1 LKKYTD
7 NENLL
12 ELKVRIVKSKA
23 IERSKTLKKELGR
36 KIFSTVEKAGIYML
50 HLLKYVYGWMERSR
64 KMFVLTAPDPVLS
77 REVSDF
83 LYYSNKKIDG
93 LPILYKN
100 LYKIQP
106 IRDAELFVG
115 RQNELSKLNK
125 AYNNWLAG
133 NYAATA
139 LIGEKW
145 GGSTSLISNF
155 ISTNHFKYRVHRIHI
170 NERILDCGH
179 LISLISQ
186 ETGHIETS
194 ELEALIENLNALP
207 SKRIIILEDIQRI
220 YMRKVNGFQS
230 LIVLFKLINNTN
242 KNIFWLASCT
252 VYAWNY
258 LKNAISIHDYFS
270 HIILMEKLS
279 EQEIVEIIKRRNRIS
294 GLNVIFES
302 DNNRNIRK
310 KIKGLTEE
318 QQQILLQ
325 KAYFDELS
333 GFSES
338 NISLALIFWLLST
351 KKITENKLIIG
362 HFEKPDLSF
371 VKVISMER
379 VLTLLALILHDGL
392 SESELSDVNNIT
404 IDEAKL
410 TVLMLLEDGVIYR
423 ENKNYLVNPLIY
435 RNVIKL
441 LMNKNLIQE

>member
-1 LKKYTD
+1 
-7 NENLL
+7 
-12 ELKVRIVKSKA
+12 
-23 IERSKTLKKELGR
+23 
-36 KIFSTVEKAGIYML
+36 
-50 HLLKYVYGWMERSR
+50 
-64 KMFVLTAPDPVLS
+64 
-77 REVSDF
+77 
-83 LYYSNKKIDG
+83 
-93 LPILYKN
+93 
-100 LYKIQP
+100 
-106 IRDAELFVG
+106 
-115 RQNELSKLNK
+115 
-125 AYNNWLAG
+125 
-133 NYAATA
+133 
-139 LIGEKW
+139 
-145 GGSTSLISNF
+145 
-155 ISTNHFKYRVHRIHI
+155 
-170 NERILDCGH
+170 
-179 LISLISQ
+179 
-186 ETGHIETS
+186 
-194 ELEALIENLNALP
+194 
-207 SKRIIILEDIQRI
+207 
-220 YMRKVNGFQS
+220 MRKVNGFQS